1 MTVSELAG
9 STAVVTG
16 ASRGFGRGVA
26 AALVG
31 AGARV
36 LGVARDRDALEKA
49 RADLGESFVPVP
61 GDATDPDLAADLL
74 ARHAPRTV
82 VLAAGAAPVM
92 LPLQDH
98 TWETFSA
105 AWHTDVRQAF
115 CWSRA
120 ALRQPLPPGSTVVAF
135 SSGAALRGSPLSGG
149 YAGAKAAVRF
159 VAAYADGQSRREG
172 LGIRFT
178 AVLPSLTPGNGQGVA
193 AAAAYAAYEGI
204 TAEDFVRR
212 AGPQLTPAAVGAAV
226 LELVRGERADT
237 VAHTL
242 SADGLAPVAG

>member
-1 MTVSELAG
+1 MPVSELAG

-16 ASRGFGRGVA
+16 AGRGFGRGVA
-26 AALVG
+26 AELIR

-36 LGVARDRDALEKA
+36 LGLARDREALEKA
-49 RADLGESFVPVP
+49 RADLGDAFVPVP
-61 GDATDPDLAADLL
+61 GDATDPGLAADLL

-82 VLAAGAAPVM
+82 VLAAGATPAM

-105 AWHTDVRQAF
+105 AWDTDVRHVF
-115 CWSRA
+115 GWSRA

-159 VAAYADGQSRREG
+159 VAAYADGQSRRHG

-178 AVLPSLTPGNGQGVA
+178 ALLPSLAPTTDLGVG

-204 TAEDFVRR
+204 TTEAFVDRM
-212 AGPQLTPAAVGAAV
+212 GPLLTPQAAGAAV
-226 LELVRGERADT
+226 LELARGQRTDAL
-237 VAHTL
+237 AYGL
-242 SADGLAPVAG
+242 SADGLTPLAD